1 MSKKHF
7 LIIGGTSGIG
17 AELVSQLV
25 GQGHQV
31 SVISRGIASLVSPH
45 TVVTY
50 HHADVTN
57 HQQTLPAID
66 QPIDGLVYCPG
77 SINLKP
83 FRSLKSDDFVQDFQ
97 VNLVGAVRCVQQ
109 YLPKLQAC
117 PNASVILFST
127 VAVKTGMSF
136 HASVSAAKGAV
147 EGFGRSLAAELAP
160 KVRVNVIAPSLTA
173 TPMAE
178 KLTNSEV
185 KLKAS
190 EERHP
195 LKRIGQAA
203 EIAAMARHLL
213 SDEAAWI
220 TGQVFHIDGGM
231 SSLK

>member
-1 MSKKHF
+1 MSSNHY

-17 AELVSQLV
+17 AALVSQLIE
-25 GQGHQV
+25 QGHQV
-31 SVISRGIASLVSPH
+31 SVLSRGLASTANPHPSVS
-45 TVVTY
+45 Y
-50 HHADVTN
+50 HQADVTN
-57 HQQTLPAID
+57 HQQPLPVID
-66 QPIDGLVYCPG
+66 QPINGLVYCPG

-83 FRSLKSDDFVQDFQ
+83 FRTLKADDFLQDFQ
-97 VNLVGAVRCVQQ
+97 VNLVGAVRCIQH
-109 YLPKLQAC
+109 YLPKLQEGSN
-117 PNASVILFST
+117 PSIVLFST
-127 VAVKTGMSF
+127 VAVKAGMAF

-147 EGFGRSLAAELAP
+147 EGFGKALAAELAP

-178 KLTNSEV
+178 KLTNSEA

-195 LKRIGQAA
+195 LKRIGQPA
-203 EIAAMARHLL
+203 EIASMAKYLVS
-213 SDEAAWI
+213 SDSAWV

>member
-1 MSKKHF
+1 MSNKHL

-17 AELVSQLV
+17 AELVSQLI

-31 SVISRGIASLVSPH
+31 TVISRGIASLSNPQAAVS
-45 TVVTY
+45 Y
-50 HHADVTN
+50 HHADVTD
-57 HQQTLPAID
+57 HQQPLPVID

-83 FRSLKSDDFVQDFQ
+83 FRSLKTDDFVQDFQ

-109 YLPKLQAC
+109 YLPKLQAAAN
-117 PNASVILFST
+117 PSVILFST

-178 KLTNSEV
+178 KLTNSEA

-213 SDEAAWI
+213 SDEAGWI